1 VTLRRFKL
9 TVLSLVL
16 ALLATSSLSFAQGL
30 TQACVSQQH
39 QCDAVPTISDCCCE
53 SSSGQPS
60 TPAEQ
65 RVAVA
70 NASTLSTPPAVLST
84 VGLTDRSKRLH
95 VSLVSPRVSRLDL
108 PTLFSTLLI

>member
-9 TVLSLVL
+9 TVLSLMV
-16 ALLATSSLSFAQGL
+16 ALLATSALSFAQGL
-30 TQACVSQQH
+30 TQACVPQQH
-39 QCDAVPTISDCCCE
+39 QCAAVPTISDCCCE

-65 RVAVA
+65 RVEVA
-70 NASTLSTPPAVLST
+70 NTFAQSTPPALLST
-84 VGLTDRSKRLH
+84 VWFTDRGQRLH
-95 VSLVSPRVSRLDL
+95 VSLVSPRVSLLDL